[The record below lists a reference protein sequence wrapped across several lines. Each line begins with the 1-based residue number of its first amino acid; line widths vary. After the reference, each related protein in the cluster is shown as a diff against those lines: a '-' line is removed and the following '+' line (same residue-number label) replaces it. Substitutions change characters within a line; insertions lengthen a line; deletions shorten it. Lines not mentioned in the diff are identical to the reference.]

1 MDKKLIKE
9 DISNMKF
16 LMGYKSGRVIS
27 EQEQIQD
34 EDEFLMDKVIK
45 MDEELDNDP
54 LYRKYEKIYLKKA
67 LKETMGGSM
76 FGMDEIPD
84 EMLDMFMSMGKELKP
99 EGGMTPEMIIQ
110 GKDKTIEHTTKVME
124 MAAQDNEFDLA
135 IRLREFITLLKK
147 L

>member
-16 LMGYKSGRVIS
+16 LMGYKPGKLIS
-27 EQEQIQD
+27 EQDQLQD

-45 MDEELDNDP
+45 MDEEFDNDP
-54 LYRKYEKIYLKKA
+54 LYRKYEKIYLKK
-67 LKETMGGSM
+67 EIGGSAM
-76 FGMDEIPD
+76 FGFEEIPD

>member
-16 LMGYKSGRVIS
+16 LMGYKPGRVIS

-34 EDEFLMDKVIK
+34 EDESLMDKVIQ
-45 MDEELDNDP
+45 MDSEFDNDP
-54 LYRKYEKIYLKKA
+54 LYKKYEKIYLKKV
-67 LKETMGGSM
+67 LKQTMGGSM

-84 EMLDMFMSMGKELKP
+84 EMLDMFMSLGKELKP
-99 EGGMTPEMIIQ
+99 EDGKTPEMIIQ
-110 GKDKTIEHTTKVME
+110 NKDKTIEHTTQIME
-124 MAAQDNEFDLA
+124 MAAEDNEFDLA